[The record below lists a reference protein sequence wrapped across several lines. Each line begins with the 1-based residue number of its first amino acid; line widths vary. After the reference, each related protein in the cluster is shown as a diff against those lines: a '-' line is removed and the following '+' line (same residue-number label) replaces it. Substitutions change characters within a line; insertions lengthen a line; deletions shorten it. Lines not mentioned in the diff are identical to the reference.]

1 MKKMFYRFLIFSF
14 MVSLLILS
22 IKVLNMIPQLF
33 SKDTIKE
40 YRSVEEMRRTLGLR
54 YILTPKYFPESISW
68 PPSHIYAQK
77 RPYVLMIMSFKDESS
92 SNIRLVIYETERYS
106 IVKKS
111 SIENVKD
118 ELRYDLK
125 GREAIL
131 RVGTCRKTE
140 SCSEIIW
147 RENGLWIKLFILS
160 PPFVLVR
167 IAESMLP

>member
-77 RPYVLMIMSFKDESS
+77 KPYMLVIMSFRDKNSRDVHL
-92 SNIRLVIYETERYS
+92 IIYETEKHAAAR
-106 IVKKS
+106 KS
-111 SIENVKD
+111 SIEKVKD